1 MNIEE
6 LGYFLFM
13 EEQEKKAAREREERE
28 AAAVGEYK
36 VNSNYDLVGARA
48 TYNENLRRK

>member
-13 EEQEKKAAREREERE
+13 EEQEKKAARERE

-36 VNSNYDLVGARA
+36 VNSNNDLVGARA